1 MRPSYTSDLS
11 DLQWE
16 LIRSFFEEKPNK
28 IGRPCKHSKR
38 EVVNAIFYILQ
49 SGCAWRLLPHDFP
62 SWRTVYTHFRDW
74 QNLGI
79 WEKVNAF
86 LVKTWRTK
94 KGKNGDP
101 SAAVIDSQ
109 SVRTTE
115 KGVHAEDMMGQKK
128 FEDEKDIS
136 WLTLRDSCS
145 EPKLVEVI
153 LAIRRVLLRF

>member
-1 MRPSYTSDLS
+1 MRLSYSSDLS
-11 DLQWE
+11 DAQWE
-16 LIRSFFEEKPNK
+16 IVRPFFEAKPNK
-28 IGRPCKHSKR
+28 VGRPCKHSKR
-38 EVVNAIFYILQ
+38 EIVNAIFYVLQ

-62 SWRTVYTHFRDW
+62 SWRTVYTEFRDW

-94 KGKNGDP
+94 KGKTETP

-115 KGVHAEDMMGQKK
+115 KGGHAEDMMEQRKS
-128 FEDEKDIS
+128 EEENDIS
-136 WLTLRDSCS
+136 WLTLRDCCS
-145 EPKLVEVI
+145 KPELAEVI
-153 LAIRRVLLRF
+153 LATKRVLSRF

>member
-1 MRPSYTSDLS
+1 MRPSYPSDLS

-16 LIRSFFEEKPNK
+16 IVRSFFESKPNK
-28 IGRPCKHSKR
+28 VGRPCKHSKR
-38 EVVNAIFYILQ
+38 EIVNAVFYVLQ

-62 SWRTVYTHFRDW
+62 SWRTVYTEFRDW

-79 WEKVNAF
+79 WEKVNTF
-86 LVKTWRTK
+86 LVKTWRIK
-94 KGKNGDP
+94 KGKTENP

-115 KGVHAEDMMGQKK
+115 KGVHAGDMMGQKK
-128 FEDEKDIS
+128 SEEEKGIS

-145 EPKLVEVI
+145 EPRLVEVI
-153 LAIRRVLLRF
+153 LAIKRALSRF